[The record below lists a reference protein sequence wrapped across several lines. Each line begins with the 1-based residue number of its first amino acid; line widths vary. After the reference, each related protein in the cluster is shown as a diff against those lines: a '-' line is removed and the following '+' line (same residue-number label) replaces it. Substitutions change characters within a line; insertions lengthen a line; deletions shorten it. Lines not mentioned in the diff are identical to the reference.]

1 MPAIAVIK
9 KRVAEK
15 FEVVLRY
22 TNPDIESTETIS
34 TSVATAATG
43 LSVQGAVVI
52 AGTEV
57 SQMIYGGTSG
67 VEYKLTFLTTISTG
81 RILEHYVIIDVDD

>member
-9 KRVAEK
+9 KRTAEK

-34 TSVATAATG
+34 TSVATAATE
-43 LSVQGAVVI
+43 LSVRGAVVI

-57 SQMIYGGTSG
+57 SQMIYGGIRSR
-67 VEYKLTFLTTISTG
+67 V
-81 RILEHYVIIDVDD
+81 